1 MNGRSF
7 LWRALRNTLSICFCI
22 RLLSALQRERV
33 MTAFLAACHDE
44 IYLPDFDEYVERGPL
59 LPEDKDI
66 IIKLSPLLQITH
78 SLDRSHTGVVMQ
90 VLTEIKDGVC
100 EISVVSKANADLEIK
115 DARRRAKAFKDI
127 YGYDLVIKPQ

>member
-1 MNGRSF
+1 MES
-7 LWRALRNTLSICFCI
+7 LEKHTLYM
-22 RLLSALQRERV
+22 LLHTPFIGLTQRERV

-44 IYLPDFDEYVERGPL
+44 VYLPDFDDYVERGPL
-59 LPEDKDI
+59 LPGDKEI
-66 IIKLSPLLQITH
+66 IVKLSPLLQITH

-100 EISVVSKANADLEIK
+100 EISVVSKANAELEIK
-115 DARRRAKAFKDI
+115 DARRRTKGFKEI